1 MLARSGRRVVLIEPN
16 ISRLS
21 FFSSFFC
28 EEKQGTKKK
37 RELFPKLWKLETE
50 GKISGTLFSFEY
62 LDFFVV
68 VGNSEKTKKQKKA
81 REKATDGALPSF
93 NQWSYPVYDGLQKLF
108 SRYLTVL

>member
-68 VGNSEKTKKQKKA
+68 VGNSEKKKKKKK
-81 REKATDGALPSF
+81 RVKRPQTGLFQVSTNGAT
-93 NQWSYPVYDGLQKLF
+93 QYMMVYRNY
-108 SRYLTVL
+108 SRDT